1 VILKLYCLLFSF
13 FDVFDFTS
21 IIYLAAEKGK
31 GKDECFGVLIFCYIW
46 FNVMNRKIK
55 EKEQK

>member
-1 VILKLYCLLFSF
+1 
-13 FDVFDFTS
+13 VFDFTS